1 MDRSRP
7 QITHIQDWKPARK
20 FPETYPGD
28 RPPHSYLLLND
39 KVYPLQFDHPAELRM
54 ETETGGIVAV
64 DETLK
69 KLRLPLTK
77 DRYAMLAYGG
87 NRNPA
92 TLHIKFQNYGYRSPG
107 EAWAV
112 PMLRG
117 KIHGAD
123 VVACGFSGQG
133 YFYADLLQ
141 NSDWTRKT
149 NAEAWLVLLD
159 PDQLRAIHDSEGV
172 RGGDYMVARFGGVT
186 IDGYEKT
193 LAPMGYAGKK
203 PVLLSPPT
211 QSPLGFKSVH
221 AEGRAI
227 PEMTPLQMLDH
238 LLDAYG
244 LREPIC
250 AATGLRHD
258 ADLAVELSK
267 YMNGQWWYQFNTRQQ
282 PIRGYREVMRLF
294 EEQIARH
301 ALPQST
307 TEQMRESGM
316 ALSTEEAYHPGHALT
331 FGSLLG

>member
-1 MDRSRP
+1 MQLSEA
-7 QITHIQDWKPARK
+7 QISHIRDWKPARQ

-28 RPPHSYLLLND
+28 RPPHSYFLWD
-39 KVYPLQFDHPAELRM
+39 DEIYPLHFENPLEPWIEQRDG
-54 ETETGGIVAV
+54 TITAV
-64 DETLK
+64 DALLE
-69 KLRLPLTK
+69 KLRLPLVK
-77 DRYAMLAYGG
+77 DRYAVLAYGG

-92 TLHIKFQNYGYRSPG
+92 TLAIKFLNYGYRSPG
-107 EAWAV
+107 EALAV
-112 PMLRG
+112 PVWRG
-117 KIHGAD
+117 KISGAD

-133 YFYADLLQ
+133 YFYADLLL
-141 NSDWTRKT
+141 NSNWTRQT
-149 NAEAWLVLLD
+149 RAEAWLILLD
-159 PDQLRAIHDSEGV
+159 QDQLRAIHDSEGV
-172 RGGDYMVARFGGVT
+172 RGGDYIVARFGGVT

-203 PVLLSPPT
+203 PILLSPQT
-211 QSPLGFKSVH
+211 QSPLGFKSVQ
-221 AEGRAI
+221 AERRTI

-244 LREPIC
+244 LRDSIC

-294 EEQIARH
+294 EKQITRH

-307 TEQMRESGM
+307 TEQMHASGI
-316 ALSTEEAYHPGHALT
+316 ALSTEEAYHPDHALT
-331 FGSLLG
+331 FGGLLG